1 MRPEVIWLRLPLDE
15 AKAQAWADRWDAL
28 AATTPQ
34 RMPMLSYAWVD
45 AYARTFGGG
54 PTELRCVLACRGDRL
69 LGVLPLV
76 VHERGIGGLGTAC
89 ASTPYDDHTA
99 FGDALLCPDEAYDTL
114 AALLDAARKEL
125 GGRLSEIALR
135 GVAAT
140 SATAQCGRSPLP
152 GLHTLVDKRGRGS
165 YLPVATGLW
174 TEHRSRLSK
183 NFRQN
188 LRKADN
194 RMREAGLLPTYEWL
208 AGAEADPERLGI
220 FLALESSG
228 WKGRAGSS
236 IAQDD
241 RRLDFYRALVNN
253 MHQRGWLEW
262 HLMQVGDRTIA
273 AHLAIRMDRSL
284 VLLKIAYDEAHA
296 RYSPGTLLFEKLAER
311 AFADADTDEI
321 NCLTDMEW
329 HKPWQMLQRE
339 YLDYRYYPKTPVGL
353 AAGLGPR
360 IAYRAFKRIAAKRS
374 GS

>member
-1 MRPEVIWLRLPLDE
+1 
-15 AKAQAWADRWDAL
+15 
-28 AATTPQ
+28 
-34 RMPMLSYAWVD
+34 MLSHAWVD
-45 AYARTFGGG
+45 AYARTLGTRT
-54 PTELRCVLACRGDRL
+54 TEMRCALACRGEQL

-76 VHERGIGGLGTAC
+76 VRERGIGRLGTSR

-99 FGDALLCPDEAYDTL
+99 FGDMLLCPGMRSDTYE
-114 AALLDAARKEL
+114 ALLNAARREL
-125 GGRLSEIALR
+125 GVGLTEIALR

-140 SATAQCGRSPLP
+140 SATATWGHAPLT
-152 GLHTLVDKRGRGS
+152 GLYRLVDARGRGS
-165 YLPVATGLW
+165 YLPVAAGHW
-174 TEHRSRLSK
+174 TEHRARLSK

-194 RMREAGLLPTYEWL
+194 RMREAGLVPTYEWL
-208 AGAEADPERLGI
+208 TGAAADPERLGI
-220 FLALESSG
+220 FLALECSG
-228 WKGRAGSS
+228 WKGQAGSA
-236 IAQDD
+236 IAQD
-241 RRLDFYRALVNN
+241 RRQLSFYRALVEN

-262 HLMQVGDRTIA
+262 HLMHVGDRTIA

-311 AFADADTDEI
+311 AFADAGTDEI

-353 AAGLGPR
+353 ATGLGPR
-360 IAYRAFKRIAAKRS
+360 LAYRAFKRVAAKRAHP
-374 GS
+374 